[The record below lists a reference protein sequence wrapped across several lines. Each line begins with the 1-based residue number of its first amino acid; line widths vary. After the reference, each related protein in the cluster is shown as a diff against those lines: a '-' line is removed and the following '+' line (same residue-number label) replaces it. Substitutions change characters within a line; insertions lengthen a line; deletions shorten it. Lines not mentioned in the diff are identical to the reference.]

1 MTLPSHR
8 HCVPLVNSRI
18 FRKISLVDRHVARR
32 LLESFGAVSEVS
44 GSATQLWLKYFPL
57 SFQSIFVSLFTFFS
71 IFSKLS
77 HFPVSPPPP
86 HPLRPIFLFQ
96 FLMFE
101 SAVFYLFI
109 SRKETLVKISVNAGK
124 VIHKEKGKLAICKL
138 AVATTERNSQCR
150 RCAFSPRF
158 LRDTA
163 ADL

>member
-77 HFPVSPPPP
+77 HFPVSP
-86 HPLRPIFLFQ
+86 IFLFQ

-158 LRDTA
+158 FCVTRPPTFEPN
-163 ADL
+163 